1 MSSIKTFPRQKL
13 SFRKKNT
20 AWRKEHLDWA
30 DNNSFLGS
38 ETTRKKIKDKVIN
51 QNLYN
56 GIIDMK
62 DLKLV
67 INPGEMEQYYVPDTI
82 QHYPIITPRVNVLVG
97 EESRRKFDWSATIT
111 NPETLSKIKTDKKAM
126 IDEKIQMML
135 QAEGGSEEEIA
146 KEKKE
151 LTY

>member
-38 ETTRKKIKDKVIN
+38 ETTIKKIKDKVIN

-56 GIIDMK
+56 
-62 DLKLV
+62 
-67 INPGEMEQYYVPDTI
+67 
-82 QHYPIITPRVNVLVG
+82 
-97 EESRRKFDWSATIT
+97 
-111 NPETLSKIKTDKKAM
+111 
-126 IDEKIQMML
+126 
-135 QAEGGSEEEIA
+135 
-146 KEKKE
+146 
-151 LTY
+151 

>member
-13 SFRKKNT
+13 SFKKKNT
-20 AWRKEHLDWA
+20 SWRKEHLDWA

-82 QHYPIITPRVNVLVG
+82 QH
-97 EESRRKFDWSATIT
+97 
-111 NPETLSKIKTDKKAM
+111 
-126 IDEKIQMML
+126 
-135 QAEGGSEEEIA
+135 
-146 KEKKE
+146 
-151 LTY
+151 